1 MFSHCSDC
9 RDLNGLFV
17 VLGGGGGGGNFVM
30 YKEEYWVIFKYYFV
44 TLDIIVSTILIQ
56 EQL

>member
-17 VLGGGGGGGNFVM
+17 VLGGGGGGNFVM

>member
-1 MFSHCSDC
+1 M
-9 RDLNGLFV
+9 
-17 VLGGGGGGGNFVM
+17 LGGGGGSFVM
-30 YKEEYWVIFKYYFV
+30 YKEVIFKYYFV